1 MQSKPEEGAKNAE
14 GTESDLSKMNFDNEV
29 LAFLS
34 NRKDQLIET
43 HEEYIMNHAE
53 IREVL
58 NDFLSSVLLNK
69 PDDVFVF
76 AKEYFSPFNPTPLK
90 GKPIIIVGPSG
101 VGKNT
106 LVKSVLE
113 KYKGVFERKISYTSR
128 PKKIHEKTG
137 NYYLISREEF
147 EKKIKAGDF
156 VEYKEI
162 SGYYYG
168 TCKKELLRIHDAGKI
183 PIIECDTMGAI
194 SINKTGLEGNYLFI
208 YPPSF
213 EELRTRIG
221 NRIETEEEFKKR
233 IE

>member
-1 MQSKPEEGAKNAE
+1 MV
-14 GTESDLSKMNFDNEV
+14 ESSDSDD
-29 LAFLS
+29 AI
-34 NRKDQLIET
+34 NRLEDE
-43 HEEYIMNHAE
+43 
-53 IREVL
+53 
-58 NDFLSSVLLNK
+58 DSDSDCSSVIADQKSRSPVTAAPKNVTPVDVPGGIEVPIEKLRRDQKSLLYK
-69 PDDVFVF
+69 PV
-76 AKEYFSPFNPTPLK
+76 
-90 GKPIIIVGPSG
+90 PSQ
-101 VGKNT
+101 
-106 LVKSVLE
+106 
-113 KYKGVFERKISYTSR
+113 
-128 PKKIHEKTG
+128 
-137 NYYLISREEF
+137 
-147 EKKIKAGDF
+147 
-156 VEYKEI
+156 YKEI